1 MFLTLPEEVR
11 LLLRKL
17 QHQVFMLYRHDD
29 GKYYF
34 LFSEGMIAE
43 RFGLQTR
50 RVKGVPIESL
60 LHPEAFRV
68 FTPQIEQ
75 CMNGESVKFEVNIA
89 DSWLLISLE
98 PVTGN
103 RGVCEVVGSAMDIT
117 TMKLAEQELRAAL
130 EQERQLGLLKS
141 RFVYTVSHEFRTPLT
156 GISVAAE
163 LLEQYYDRMNE
174 EQRRQSV
181 VSIRERTAELTT
193 LIEDLLQQSST
204 KSLAMIFEPELIT
217 DTKELCEGIIDDFLA
232 SLPRTTHKIECAF
245 APITPPVLWDSRLI
259 KHIIRNL
266 LSNAMKYSPAGTTV
280 TVAVFGCESNL
291 RIEVRDRGMGIAP
304 SDLPHIFTPFFRS
317 NSAEGVKGT
326 GLGLSI
332 VKEFVELHGGTIKA
346 ESALGAG
353 TTIFLEFPLAAK
365 AERTTQHINRPV
377 ATVEI

>member
-50 RVKGVPIESL
+50 RVKGIPIESL
-60 LHPEAFRV
+60 LHPEAFKA
-68 FTPQIEQ
+68 FTPQIEL
-75 CMNGESVKFEVNIA
+75 CMNGASVKFEINIA
-89 DSWLLISLE
+89 DSWLLVSLE

-103 RGVCEVVGSAMDIT
+103 RGACEVVGSAMDIT

-163 LLEQYYDRMNE
+163 LLEQYYDRMNG

-181 VSIRERTAELTT
+181 ASIRERTAELTM

-217 DTKELCEGIIDDFLA
+217 NAEELCDSIIEDFLA
-232 SLPRTTHKIECAF
+232 SLSRITHKIECAF
-245 APITPPVLWDSRLI
+245 SPNTPPVLWDARLV
-259 KHIIRNL
+259 KHILRNL
-266 LSNAMKYSPAGTTV
+266 LSNAMKYSPAGTTI
-280 TVAVFGCESNL
+280 TVAVFGCESNM
-291 RIEVRDRGMGIAP
+291 RIEVRDRGMGIAE

-353 TTIFLEFPLAAK
+353 TTIFLEFPSAGTADNMTALMNRAV
-365 AERTTQHINRPV
+365 TTL
-377 ATVEI
+377 